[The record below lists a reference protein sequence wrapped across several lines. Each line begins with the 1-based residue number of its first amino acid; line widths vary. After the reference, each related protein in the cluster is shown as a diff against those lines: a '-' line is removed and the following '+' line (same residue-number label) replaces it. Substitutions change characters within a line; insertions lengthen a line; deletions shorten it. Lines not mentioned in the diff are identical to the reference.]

1 VQRKQQHNL
10 NLDGLVGVICFY
22 WKIFV
27 SNEQNFFNFDPKKKP
42 KTLLSPFATTSTKPA
57 PKHLP
62 GQTNAYIKE
71 ATAVPPQTYTNSA

>member
-10 NLDGLVGVICFY
+10 NLDGLVGVICF
-22 WKIFV
+22 WKNFV
-27 SNEQNFFNFDPKKKP
+27 SATSKTFFNIQKKKP
-42 KTLLSPFATTSTKPA
+42 KTLLSPTTSTKPA

>member
-1 VQRKQQHNL
+1 MTCATKATTQLKFRRISWGYLFLEKF
-10 NLDGLVGVICFY
+10 C
-22 WKIFV
+22 V
-27 SNEQNFFNFDPKKKP
+27 SNEQNFFNIQKKKP
-42 KTLLSPFATTSTKPA
+42 KTLLSPTTSTKPA